1 MNTSGSSSER
11 RLRKSGSLGRHCIS
25 RVMFSRWLRKPRR
38 ILWSLTTGA
47 AFIEVYLNTRLLDD
61 WEDRPLGDRRCF
73 LTGNEFGA
81 PSHTGGELRTEV
93 SNAEIWCE
101 CFGKNLQ
108 DMKPADSYTIAAMMS
123 QIPGWERTTEIKKLP
138 LYGRQRLY
146 RYRGNWHNLCGVS
159 CYAEIQPVSLVFIS
173 SISF

>member
-1 MNTSGSSSER
+1 MESDDRSG
-11 RLRKSGSLGRHCIS
+11 L
-25 RVMFSRWLRKPRR
+25 
-38 ILWSLTTGA
+38 
-47 AFIEVYLNTRLLDD
+47 IEVYLNTKLPDD
-61 WEDRPLGDRRCF
+61 WADMDLFARRSF
-73 LTGNEFGA
+73 LSGNEFGV
-81 PSHTGGELRTEV
+81 PDHTDGELRTEV

-146 RYRGNWHNLCGVS
+146 RYTGN
-159 CYAEIQPVSLVFIS
+159 
-173 SISF
+173 